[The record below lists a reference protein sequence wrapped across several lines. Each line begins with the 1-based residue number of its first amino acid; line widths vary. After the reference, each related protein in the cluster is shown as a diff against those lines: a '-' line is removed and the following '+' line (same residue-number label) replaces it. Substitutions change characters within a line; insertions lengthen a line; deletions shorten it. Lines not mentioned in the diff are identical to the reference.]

1 MFCVEIQSRLRV
13 GEEDVE
19 GCEGAY
25 RGHDAMGSYIMGM
38 MRAKIS
44 RRTSTFI
51 LNVYVTPLDSMTAF
65 IGKKTSFSAKVGT
78 HKFIRIWKICLLNVV
93 ESRRLAC

>member
-19 GCEGAY
+19 GYEGAY

-51 LNVYVTPLDSMTAF
+51 LNVYVTPLDSDIQEYA
-65 IGKKTSFSAKVGT
+65 
-78 HKFIRIWKICLLNVV
+78 
-93 ESRRLAC
+93 